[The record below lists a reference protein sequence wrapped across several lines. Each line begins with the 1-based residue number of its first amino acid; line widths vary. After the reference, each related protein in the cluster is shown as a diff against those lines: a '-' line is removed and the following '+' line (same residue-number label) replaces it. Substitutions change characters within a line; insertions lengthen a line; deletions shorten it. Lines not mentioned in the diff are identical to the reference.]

1 MQKLVGLLGAV
12 IFTAAAL
19 FYSYSLHRSF
29 INRLDVLSENPT
41 ITGKESQNLIR
52 KLRRYASL
60 SIMEDDVP
68 TVVLVTHPES
78 VPIFHG
84 LTEQGDVIFLYP
96 KTQKAYLFDPRSR
109 ISYEIS
115 VKLTPMQ

>member
-29 INRLDVLSENPT
+29 IGRLDTSSENPT
-41 ITGKESQNLIR
+41 ITGRESQNLTR
-52 KLRRYASL
+52 ELRRYASL
-60 SIMEDDVP
+60 SVTENDTP

-78 VPIFHG
+78 VPIFRG
-84 LTEQGDVIFLYP
+84 LTERGDIVFLY
-96 KTQKAYLFDPRSR
+96 
-109 ISYEIS
+109 
-115 VKLTPMQ
+115 